1 VRALPGPTSQGRCS
15 RLVCPA
21 SCLPVFPLTL
31 SLPESQPVHPMC
43 AHQGPVS
50 AIVPYEPPIR
60 CRDLLPLCVRAAS
73 NPGTRPQPWQCWQ
86 HRSVSSTIPTAG
98 RLDSAHALADYGGEH
113 VTMMRDD
120 VIWRSRELARSTPH
134 PFTPAPGT
142 SRRRTRVAVMRARH
156 IDEIFRHLGC
166 WPVARTRSPLSLHHS
181 DEIMHVKSCAIL
193 ATVVDA
199 GPWPAI

>member
-1 VRALPGPTSQGRCS
+1 VLLYLGDDALRACVRCLAQGRCS

-21 SCLPVFPLTL
+21 SCLPAFPLTL
-31 SLPESQPVHPMC
+31 SLPKSQPVHPMC

-120 VIWRSRELARSTPH
+120 VIWRSRELARTPH
-134 PFTPAPGT
+134 PFRNEQDGA
-142 SRRRTRVAVMRARH
+142 RAW
-156 IDEIFRHLGC
+156 L
-166 WPVARTRSPLSLHHS
+166 
-181 DEIMHVKSCAIL
+181 
-193 ATVVDA
+193 
-199 GPWPAI
+199 